1 MPLKLSP
8 FLNLK
13 RSRRS
18 VAADAAVNVNRLSLK
33 IMFNPFFISL
43 PKGFPVKPKAAAVW
57 QKRAPTNSNLGNFQ
71 NDFGP

>member
-33 IMFNPFFISL
+33 IMFNPFFLSL
-43 PKGFPVKPKAAAVW
+43 PKGFPVKPKVLC
-57 QKRAPTNSNLGNFQ
+57 LGHSKLLQ
-71 NDFGP
+71 FGRNERQQIQI